1 MRSTKTQTAIYA
13 GVVGIAAAML
23 ATLTAAPAAA
33 VDARPAS
40 GMVIAADATA
50 EPAMKAAAIVGVDA
64 NLPRGLTVSGHAG
77 KPIILT
83 ATGTKVRIV
92 KPTGSKPV
100 AITDLIAGKAY
111 RVSVNGKTIGTA
123 TPLAVPAA
131 TTKLTVATTSTTG
144 AVKLTWTHLPA
155 KDQGAVEFVATA
167 TPIGVLTAKS
177 APTPLEVTS
186 RERSAVIDGLD
197 TDTLYEFSVV
207 ARNTAASGKAS
218 TATMTKPLSA
228 LAPTAAPAT
237 PSPAPTQAPPA
248 PAAPVASAPAP
259 AKPSGGGGSSAPAM
273 RTELYCADGYTLAD
287 DVCMKTIAYTYT
299 TQTQDYTYTTVTPA
313 AIWHGPNS
321 WTTQEWDA
329 GGGGNVTAPADG
341 NCSVLGAGW
350 SLQSGNGHWRCI
362 KGGYV
367 TVTHT
372 NPGWWEYP
380 AAYQVKDAT
389 PTGWTDNGTA
399 WTREVKDTTPTGYA
413 DTGAAWVKT
422 IAALTRQVPA

>member
-1 MRSTKTQTAIYA
+1 MHSTKTQAAVYA

-33 VDARPAS
+33 VDARPAN
-40 GMVIAADATA
+40 GVVIAADATA

-77 KPIILT
+77 KPITLT
-83 ATGTKVRIV
+83 TTGAKARIV
-92 KPTGSKPV
+92 KPTGSNPV
-100 AITDLIAGKAY
+100 AITGLIAGKAY
-111 RVSVNGKTIGTA
+111 RVSINGKTIGTA

-186 RERSAVIDGLD
+186 RERTAVIDGLD

-207 ARNTAASGKAS
+207 AKNTAASGKAS

-228 LAPTAAPAT
+228 LVADTKPTTPLTPAPAPVSTPAAAPA
-237 PSPAPTQAPPA
+237 PSSPPNA
-248 PAAPVASAPAP
+248 
-259 AKPSGGGGSSAPAM
+259 GSSQPATPVM
-273 RTELYCADGYTLAD
+273 RTEYYCTDGYTLNGQD
-287 DVCMKTIAYTYT
+287 CTKTLAYTYST
-299 TQTQDYTYTTVTPA
+299 ETQSYTYTWTAVGSHQVVHPPTHCDYLPNPNSPTGLDIYCYGGWTETVTDYA
-313 AIWHGPNS
+313 N
-321 WTTQEWDA
+321 
-329 GGGGNVTAPADG
+329 
-341 NCSVLGAGW
+341 
-350 SLQSGNGHWRCI
+350 
-362 KGGYV
+362 
-367 TVTHT
+367 
-372 NPGWWEYP
+372 
-380 AAYQVKDAT
+380 VKDST
-389 PTGWTDNGTA
+389 PSGWTDNGST
-399 WTREVKDTTPTGYA
+399 WTRQVKDQAPSGYS
-413 DTGAAWVKT
+413 DNGTAWVKT